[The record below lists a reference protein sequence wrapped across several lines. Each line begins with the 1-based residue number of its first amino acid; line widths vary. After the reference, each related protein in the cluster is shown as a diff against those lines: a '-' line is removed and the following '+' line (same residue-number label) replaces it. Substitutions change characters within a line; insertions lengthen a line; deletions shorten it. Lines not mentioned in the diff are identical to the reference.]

1 MKNITTNKWYKS
13 LSFQGIMMLA
23 LITFWLLVGI
33 IFIMNT
39 LGKEP
44 ISFETSKFIEQL
56 GNNVVSKLTTR
67 SKEIAALTRT
77 LAVTAENLP
86 KSENAFNKTI
96 PKLIDFQRDLEI
108 AGGGVWPEP
117 YTFQADRKKRSF
129 FWGRNAQGHLLY
141 YDDYNQSEPG
151 YHHEEWYV
159 AVRHMKPG
167 TCSWS
172 ESYMD
177 PYSYQPMVTCTVATF
192 EQRTFSGTVTIDL
205 KLEGLQA
212 IIESFQKKTG
222 GYIFLLDRNNKF
234 ITFPKPTLVK
244 QISQD
249 TQGHQTE
256 NFIFAS
262 ELAQKFDQFAPLS
275 AALTKMNQ
283 FILTQ
288 ARQMPDYDF
297 KIATEIEQDSYQ
309 INQQQAELLA
319 AMIANPIQ
327 METSQSKLYQQV
339 ILADDFL
346 LQEAATSFIFH
357 VPETY
362 WKLVI
367 VKSNYEMNAVA
378 EHIIQILIIYVVI
391 TTLLILVISYFVLN
405 RYLINPLLET
415 IHAVQNIGMSV
426 INKKQLKTSQIKPTG
441 FNEIDRLTQVFVAIS
456 IENARV
462 YDELAQLTQAYERF
476 VPREF
481 LNQLDKKSV
490 IEVKLGDQIQQEM
503 TILFSDIRSFT
514 SLSEQMTPQD
524 NFDFINA
531 YLSRMQPV
539 ISQHFGFIDKYIGDA
554 IMALFPTNADD
565 AVQAAIAMLK
575 RLTEYNL
582 TRGRPD
588 RPILSIGIGINTGL
602 LMLGTVGGQQRMDG
616 TVISDAVNVASR
628 IEELTKIYG
637 TSLLITEQTY
647 QQLSD
652 HSHYKIR
659 VIDRVTVKG
668 KTEPITVYEVFD
680 AQSAAMIELKL
691 TTLADFEQG
700 FNYFHQEQFEQAQHL
715 FEKVR
720 QINPD
725 DNAAQV
731 YSEHCRKV
739 LGFLM
744 PEKPII
750 LMVDDMLDNL
760 KILSEFLTTHF
771 ELLMAEDGQTA
782 LEMAELNHPHL
793 ILLDVMMPGINGF
806 KVCERLKANPKT
818 QDIPVIFMTA
828 LSDTVNQVKGFKL
841 GAVDYIT
848 KPLQRQEVLSRIK
861 THLNISHLQKQ
872 LQARSMELEIHNLK
886 LKEKI
891 NTLAAQSQLK
901 YSFVEGR

>member
-1 MKNITTNKWYKS
+1 MKNLTTNKWYKS
-13 LSFQGIMMLA
+13 LSFQGILMLT
-23 LITFWLLVGI
+23 LMTLWLLMGI
-33 IFIMNT
+33 IFMMNT
-39 LGKEP
+39 FGKEP

-56 GNNVVSKLTTR
+56 GNNVVSKLTVR

-77 LAVTAENLP
+77 LAVTVENLP
-86 KSENAFNKTI
+86 KSENVFKKMI
-96 PKLIDFQRDLEI
+96 PNLIDFQGDLEV

-117 YTFQADRKKRSF
+117 YTFQADTQKRSF
-129 FWGRNAQGHLLY
+129 FWGRNAGGQLIY
-141 YDDYNQSEPG
+141 YDDYNQSEQG

-159 AVRHMKPG
+159 AVRHQKPG

-192 EQRTFSGTVTIDL
+192 EQGTFSGTVTIDL
-205 KLEGLQA
+205 KLDGLQA

-234 ITFPKPTLVK
+234 ITFPKPALVK
-244 QISQD
+244 RLLSQD
-249 TQGHQTE
+249 TQGHHTE
-256 NFIFAS
+256 NFILAS
-262 ELAQKFDQFAPLS
+262 ELAQQYDRFLPLS
-275 AALTKMNQ
+275 EALTKINQ
-283 FILTQ
+283 TILTQ
-288 ARQMPDYDF
+288 AHQMPDYDP

-309 INQQQAELLA
+309 INQQQAELIT

-327 METSQSKLYQQV
+327 MTAYQSKLYQQL

-367 VKSNYEMNAVA
+367 VKPNSEMNAVA

-391 TTLLILVISYFVLN
+391 TTLLILVISYFLLN
-405 RYLINPLLET
+405 RFLINPLLKT
-415 IHAVQNIGMSV
+415 INAVQSMGMSV
-426 INKKQLKTSQIKPTG
+426 INKKQLKTTQIKPTG
-441 FNEIDRLTQVFVAIS
+441 FNEIDRLTQVFVTIS
-456 IENARV
+456 IENAN
-462 YDELAQLTQAYERF
+462 YYEELAKLTQAYERF

-481 LNQLDKKSV
+481 LNQLDKESV
-490 IEVKLGDQIQQEM
+490 IEVKLGDQIQKEM
-503 TILFSDIRSFT
+503 TVLFSDIRGFT
-514 SLSEQMTPQD
+514 SLSEQMSPQD

-531 YLSRMQPV
+531 YLSRMEPV
-539 ISQHFGFIDKYIGDA
+539 ISQYFGFIDKYIGDA

-565 AVQAAIAMLK
+565 AVQAAITMLK

-582 TRGRPD
+582 TRGRPG

-628 IEELTKIYG
+628 IEDLTKTYG

-668 KTEPITVYEVFD
+668 KTKPITVYEVFD
-680 AQSAAMIELKL
+680 AQPPAMIELKS

-700 FNYFHQEQFEQAQHL
+700 FNCFHQEQFEQAQH
-715 FEKVR
+715 FFDKVR
-720 QINPD
+720 QINPND
-725 DNAAQV
+725 KAAQV

-750 LMVDDMLDNL
+750 LMVDDMLANL
-760 KILSEFLTTHF
+760 KILTEFLSTHF
-771 ELLMAEDGQTA
+771 DLLMAEDGQTA
-782 LEMAELNHPHL
+782 LQMAELNHPDL
-793 ILLDVMMPGINGF
+793 ILLDVMMPGFNGF
-806 KVCERLKANPKT
+806 QVCERLKENPET

-828 LSDTVNQVKGFKL
+828 LSDTLDKVKGFKL

-891 NTLAAQSQLK
+891 KVLTTQIPFL
-901 YSFVEGR
+901 